1 MSLVYH
7 GYVLKVL
14 RAAPGVHRLI
24 VEALLDH
31 LLPEERA
38 DTYRHKEIRS
48 TDRLTY
54 PVRFSWSCLAGSHP
68 AEVYEPTSRNRN
80 AAYSQQKGPASLWQ
94 RCKSSSSP
102 MPHGSQVAHRSI
114 SCHSIRILPL
124 GKQREVKSAP
134 SSLSPSSTPCR
145 FDPRT
150 SRTG

>member
-1 MSLVYH
+1 MSRQDHADWSSSRVIYSRPCDAFSAATVEIGCTFLVGCKSHLRCSPFDHYRQSAASH
-7 GYVLKVL
+7 KAQTSAQERCLTVL

-24 VEALLDH
+24 VEALLNH

-80 AAYSQQKGPASLWQ
+80 AAYSQ
-94 RCKSSSSP
+94 
-102 MPHGSQVAHRSI
+102 
-114 SCHSIRILPL
+114 HSH
-124 GKQREVKSAP
+124 SA
-134 SSLSPSSTPCR
+134 
-145 FDPRT
+145 
-150 SRTG
+150 